1 MKQAWAHSAFYRFA
15 RVADPACVAQA
26 VREAAAQ
33 DVLGA
38 IIVAEE
44 GINGAVCGPEASLER
59 FESWLLSPACGAG
72 VFAGMAF
79 KRSACDTAPFARLK
93 VLVKPEIVRLKVP
106 MAPDDLAAAQADDS
120 HLSPEQWKALLERE
134 DVVLLDNRNHF
145 EVRLGHF
152 RNAVD
157 PQVDRF
163 SDFVSFVQAHAPL
176 WKAQGK
182 TVAMYCTGG
191 IRCDKS
197 APWMRSLG
205 LRVWQLEGGILNYF
219 AHVDRAHDDWEGQC
233 FVFDKRMAVDTQ
245 LQPVATRAA
254 EVFDAQRPQ
263 ERWRLERAERLDRF
277 GD

>member
-1 MKQAWAHSAFYRFA
+1 MKPAWAHSAFYRFA
-15 RVADPACVAQA
+15 PIRDPVQAAQA

-33 DVLGA
+33 LLGA

-44 GINGAVCGPEASLER
+44 GINGAVCGPVAFVER
-59 FESWLLSPACGAG
+59 FEAWLGSAACEEG
-72 VFAGMAF
+72 VFVGIQF
-79 KRSACDTAPFARLK
+79 KRSACDQAPFARLK

-106 MAPDDLAAAQADDS
+106 LQPSDLAQAQGDDS
-120 HLSPEQWKALLERE
+120 HLSPTQWQALLGRD
-134 DVVLLDNRNHF
+134 DVVVLDNRNHF
-145 EVRLGHF
+145 EVRLGRF
-152 RNAVD
+152 KGAVD

-163 SDFVSFVQAHAPL
+163 SDFVSFVQDHAPQ

-205 LRVWQLEGGILNYF
+205 LQVWQLEGGILNYF
-219 AHVDRAHDDWEGQC
+219 AQIPEAQNDWQGQC

-245 LQPVATRAA
+245 LQPLPVRAA
-254 EVFDAQRPQ
+254 DVFDAQRPQ

-277 GD
+277 GV